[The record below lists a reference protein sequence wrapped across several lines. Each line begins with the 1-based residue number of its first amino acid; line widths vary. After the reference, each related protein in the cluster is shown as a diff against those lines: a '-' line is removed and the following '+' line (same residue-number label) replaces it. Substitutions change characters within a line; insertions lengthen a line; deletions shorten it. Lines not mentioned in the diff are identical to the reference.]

1 MPGNVIEELKARNI
15 GPRFCYRPPPGGG
28 MTLDHIPA
36 AAPSLARLIQ
46 ELNKLP
52 GIGPKSAQRL
62 AYHMIR
68 LSNDEALALADAI
81 TAVKQNIVFC
91 DLCQNLT
98 DASPCSICSN
108 ARRNRTQIC
117 VVEDPLDVLALE
129 RTHCYLGLYHVL
141 HGVISPLNGIG
152 PEQLKLKELFPRLSG
167 GEVTELI
174 IATNPTLEGE
184 ATAMYLSRHLVHT
197 NLKVTHLARGLPVGG
212 SLEYSDE
219 LTLSRAF
226 QGRQEV

>member
-1 MPGNVIEELKARNI
+1 
-15 GPRFCYRPPPGGG
+15 
-28 MTLDHIPA
+28 MTTDHIPA

-62 AYHMIR
+62 AYYIIR
-68 LSNDEALALADAI
+68 LPNEEAYDLAAAI
-81 TAVKQNIVFC
+81 SAVKENIVFC
-91 DLCQNLT
+91 QGCQNLA
-98 DASPCSICSN
+98 DASLCSICTSPQ
-108 ARRNRTQIC
+108 RNREQIC

-129 RTHCYLGLYHVL
+129 RTHCYQGLYHVL

-152 PEQLKLKELFPRLSG
+152 PEQLKLKELFARLSNR
-167 GEVTELI
+167 EVKELV

-184 ATAMYLSRHLVHT
+184 ATAMYISRHLTHT
-197 NLKVTHLARGLPVGG
+197 DLKVTHLARGLPVGG
-212 SLEYSDE
+212 SLEYSDD

-226 QGRQEV
+226 QGRQEI

>member
-1 MPGNVIEELKARNI
+1 MSSNQLPS
-15 GPRFCYRPPPGGG
+15 
-28 MTLDHIPA
+28 
-36 AAPSLARLIQ
+36 AAPSLARLVQ

-62 AYHMIR
+62 AYHVIR
-68 LSNDEALALADAI
+68 MSDEEAYSLADAVS
-81 TAVKQNIVFC
+81 AVKQSIIFC
-91 DLCQNLT
+91 QECQNLT
-98 DASPCSICSN
+98 DASPCNICTNSQ
-108 ARRNRTQIC
+108 RHQDQIC

-129 RTHCYLGLYHVL
+129 RTHCFLGLYHVL

-152 PEQLKLKELFPRLSG
+152 PDQLKLKELFRRLSSG
-167 GEVTELI
+167 QVQELI

-184 ATAMYLSRHLVHT
+184 ATAMYIARQLAST
-197 NLKVTHLARGLPVGG
+197 DLKLTHLARGLPVGG

-226 QGRQEV
+226 QGRQQV

>member
-1 MPGNVIEELKARNI
+1 
-15 GPRFCYRPPPGGG
+15 

-68 LSNDEALALADAI
+68 LTNDEALALADAI

-91 DLCQNLT
+91 ELCQNLT
-98 DASPCSICSN
+98 DASPCSVCSN
-108 ARRNRTQIC
+108 EQRNRAQIC

-152 PEQLKLKELFPRLSG
+152 PEQLKIRELFPRLSG

-174 IATNPTLEGE
+174 VATNPTLEGE
-184 ATAMYLSRHLVHT
+184 ATAMYLTRHLAGSG
-197 NLKVTHLARGLPVGG
+197 LKVTHLARGLPIGG

>member
-1 MPGNVIEELKARNI
+1 
-15 GPRFCYRPPPGGG
+15 
-28 MTLDHIPA
+28 
-36 AAPSLARLIQ
+36 LARLIN

-81 TAVKQNIVFC
+81 TAVKHNIVFC
-91 DLCQNLT
+91 GQCQNLT

-108 ARRNRTQIC
+108 AQRNRGQIC

-129 RTHCYLGLYHVL
+129 RTHCYLGMYHVL
-141 HGVISPLNGIG
+141 HGVISPLNGVG
-152 PEQLKLKELFPRLSG
+152 PEQLKIRELFPRLSS

-184 ATAMYLSRHLVHT
+184 NTAMYLTRRLQDT
-197 NLKVTHLARGLPVGG
+197 GLKITHLARGLPIGG

-226 QGRQEV
+226 QGRQEA